1 MPTEIDVKR
10 IRGLDEAQVNA
21 NRLEFGANELPQ
33 SKRRSVLTTIFEVVK
48 EPMFLLLVACGTIYL
63 VLGDLK
69 EALMLLAFVFV
80 VMGITIYQEQK
91 TENALE
97 ALRDLS
103 SPRALV
109 IRSGEQIRV
118 AGKDVVKGDFV
129 VLAEGDRVPAD
140 GELLWAS
147 NLTADESLLTGESL
161 PVAKLASRSGR
172 VDDKGNWHPDG
183 DGMGL
188 PGGDGG
194 PFMFS
199 GTLIVRG
206 QGIMLVK
213 RVGSHTELGKIGKAL
228 GELNP
233 EETALNRETGKLV
246 KKLALL
252 GLFLFAV
259 VVVAYGITNKDWIH
273 GLLAG
278 ITLAMAMLPE
288 EFPVVLTIF
297 MALGA
302 WRLSKKNVLTR
313 RMPAIETLGAATVLC
328 VDKTGTLT
336 QNRMSVERLYADG
349 AFFSPA
355 EHPAIRG
362 GFVGDADPSCILPE
376 SFHEIVEF
384 GLLASEKDPFDPM
397 EKALNNF
404 GRSCLMM
411 TEHLHD
417 DWKLVEEYAL
427 SSELLA
433 LSHVWLTPDGNGGS
447 YIVAA
452 KGAPEAILDLCH
464 MEEEGARSVLEAVT
478 AMAAD
483 GLRVLG
489 VAKAVSKVVKGLPEN
504 QHDFEFSFTG
514 LIGLADPIRPSVPAA
529 IAECYKAGI
538 RVVMITGDYPGTAQ
552 HIAKK
557 IGLRPHDAVITGPE
571 LTVMDLETLKERVRT
586 CSIYARMV
594 PEQKLKLVKALKD
607 DGEVV
612 AMTGDGVNDAPA
624 LKASDIGVAMGA
636 RGTDVAREASS
647 IVLLDDDFSSIVAA
661 VRQGRRIFDNLK
673 KAMAYIFAVHVP
685 IAGLSLIPVL
695 FGLPL
700 VLTPMHIAFLELI
713 IDPSCSVV
721 FEMEPEEQG
730 IMDRPPRDPAKPLF
744 GGDLIRLG
752 LTQGMSVMISTMAA
766 FAAAMFLLGRDEGGV
781 RAVTFA
787 ALVFSNL
794 GLIVSNRSWTE
805 STVASLKK
813 QNPAFK
819 WVFLG
824 SLTFM
829 MLVLFVPALRALF
842 SFSPIGA
849 VDLAI
854 SVLAAVLGT
863 AWFEFYKA
871 SMRGKARV
879 RA

>member
-1 MPTEIDVKR
+1 MPNEIDVKR
-10 IRGLDEAQVNA
+10 IKGLDEAQVKE
-21 NRLEFGANELPQ
+21 NREKYGANELPQ
-33 SKRRSVLTTIFEVVK
+33 SKKRSVFTTIFEVVK
-48 EPMFLLLVACGTIYL
+48 EPMFLLLVTGGIIYL

-91 TENALE
+91 TEKALE

-109 IRSGEQIRV
+109 IRSGEQMRI
-118 AGKDVVKGDFV
+118 AGKDVVKEDFI

-140 GELLWAS
+140 GELVWAS

-161 PVAKLASRSGR
+161 PVAKLASRSGHIR
-172 VDDKGNWHPDG
+172 EDGNWYPEG
-183 DGMGL
+183 DEMGL

-194 PFMFS
+194 SFVFS

-206 QGIMLVK
+206 QGIMLAK

-228 GELNP
+228 GELNT
-233 EETALNRETGKLV
+233 EETALNKETGRLV
-246 KKLALL
+246 KRLAIL
-252 GLFLFAV
+252 GLFLFAIV
-259 VVVAYGITNKDWIH
+259 MVAYGITNKDWIH

-349 AFFSPA
+349 AFFSPGEHHVSKSSSGA
-355 EHPAIRG
+355 E
-362 GFVGDADPSCILPE
+362 ADPSCILPE
-376 SFHEIVEF
+376 NFHEIVEY

-397 EKALNNF
+397 EKALNSF

-464 MEEEGARSVLEAVT
+464 MEEEGTRSVMEAVT
-478 AMAAD
+478 AMAAN

-489 VAKAVSKVVKGLPEN
+489 VAKAVSKVVKSLPES

-557 IGLRPHDAVITGPE
+557 IGLKPHDVVITGPE
-571 LTVMDLETLKERVRT
+571 LTVMGYETLKEKVRT

-594 PEQKLKLVKALKD
+594 PKQKLKLVKALKD

-721 FEMEPEEQG
+721 FEMEPEEHG

-752 LTQGMSVMISTMAA
+752 LIQGMSVLLTTLGA
-766 FAAAMFLLGRDEGGV
+766 FVAAMFLLGKDEGGV
-781 RAVTFA
+781 RAITFA
-787 ALVFSNL
+787 SLVFSNL
-794 GLIVSNRSWTE
+794 GLIIANRSWTE
-805 STVASLKK
+805 SMATSLKK

-819 WVFLG
+819 WVLVG
-824 SLTFM
+824 SLSFM
-829 MLVLFVPALRALF
+829 LLVLFVPAPRALF
-842 SFSPIGA
+842 SLSPIGA
-849 VDLAI
+849 MDLAV
-854 SVLAAVLGT
+854 SVTAAVLGT
-863 AWFEFYKA
+863 AWFELYKT
-871 SMRGKARV
+871 SLRKKAR
-879 RA
+879 A